1 MCRSIK
7 RLRPKLNEEAWRA
20 TDEEIEEA
28 ARQFVRKI
36 SGFQRPS
43 PANEGVFEAAV
54 DDIGQASRT
63 LLDSLRVGART

>member
-7 RLRPKLNEEAWRA
+7 LLRPKLTEEEWRA

-43 PANEGVFEAAV
+43 AANEGVFESAV
-54 DDIGQASRT
+54 DDIGDASRN
-63 LLDSLRVGART
+63 LLDSLRVGARS

>member
-7 RLRPKLNEEAWRA
+7 LLRPKLTEADWRA

-36 SGFQRPS
+36 SGFQKPS
-43 PANEGVFEAAV
+43 AANAEVFEAAV
-54 DDIGQASRT
+54 EGIGETSRL
-63 LLDSLRVGART
+63 LLDSLRVGAR

>member
-7 RLRPKLNEEAWRA
+7 LLRPKLTEPDWRA

-36 SGFQRPS
+36 SGFQKPS
-43 PANEGVFEAAV
+43 AANAEVFEAAV
-54 DDIGQASRT
+54 EGISETSRA
-63 LLDSLRVGART
+63 LLDSLRVGAR